1 MKNFQ
6 VIIPAAGKATRMRP
20 LSSGVSKCMIP
31 VNGKPIISYIIDKLK
46 NLGNPIDIV
55 IVHNE
60 LNDVKEFVANTYPQM
75 YEESRIVFAE
85 QKNPKGPLHAIE
97 IGAKKLVI
105 NQIGE
110 NYKMPILVWLGD
122 TICLEDFNITESF
135 LATSSVDDY
144 SRWCLV
150 DDECNFYDKPEVA
163 PRTNQALIGIY
174 NFCNPHLF
182 FNSLKRGMKMPTL
195 KNEHQISS
203 LLDSYISNGG
213 FFELQ
218 NTEKWYDCG
227 ELQTFYESKAR
238 LLNNS
243 ARSFNQISVDTFL
256 GTVTKTSD
264 DKQKQ
269 DKIQQEKDWFL
280 SLPDEMSLFCPRILP
295 SDYGVLKMSHEP
307 GTALSEMWIYE
318 NMRFEN
324 WTQVIDKIL
333 KIHNTVFLDR
343 AQNINSRNAMKEM
356 YLVKNLKRF
365 DDIIETFPEFENTEL
380 VKNFIKTTAADLIE
394 TTPVWSKYFHGDSH
408 LGNIL
413 FEPLHGGIK
422 FVDPRG
428 AFGNLQGSQGDLRYD
443 MAKLVQDFYL
453 RYAEIVA
460 GNYYIDSDD
469 SIKFFKAQDL
479 TNKIIK
485 HIKRKLTEY
494 GYEWE
499 QIFRLSILLIIT
511 CIPFHSD
518 NPERQRA
525 FWKIATEKIKVFAY

>member
-31 VNGKPIISYIIDKLK
+31 VNGKPIISYIIDKLFD
-46 NLGNPIDIV
+46 LGNPIDIV

-110 NYKMPILVWLGD
+110 KYKMPILVWLGD
-122 TICLEDFNITESF
+122 TICLEDFNINESF

-150 DDECNFYDKPEVA
+150 DDDCNFYDKPEVA

-174 NFCNPHLF
+174 NFCNPRLF
-182 FNSLKRGMKMPTL
+182 FNSLKKGMKMPTL

-218 NTEKWYDCG
+218 NTKKWYDCG

-280 SLPDEMSLFCPRILP
+280 SLPDEISLFCPRILP

-333 KIHNTVFLDR
+333 KIHNTVFLGR
-343 AQNINSRNAMKEM
+343 VQNINSRDAMKEM

-365 DDIIETFPEFENTEL
+365 DNIIETFPEFKNTEL
-380 VKNFIKTTAADLIE
+380 VKNFIKTTADDLIE

-428 AFGNLQGSQGDLRYD
+428 AFGNLQGSEGDLRYD

-453 RYAEIVA
+453 RYSEIVA

-469 SIKFFKAQDL
+469 TIKFFKGQDL